1 MKLSEMKSA
10 DEILAEQLKD
20 SSFQEEWNRTS
31 LARAVATRVVAYRAQ
46 KGLSQ
51 AALARTLGVSQPLV
65 ARLETGEHE
74 PTLTT
79 LSRLSR
85 HLGLEFHID
94 ITPNSLQLTG

>member
-10 DEILAEQLKD
+10 EQVLAERLED
-20 SSFQEEWNRTS
+20 PALREEWERTA
-31 LARAVATRVVAYRAQ
+31 LARAVATSVVAYRAQ
-46 KGLSQ
+46 QGLSQ
-51 AALARTLGVSQPLV
+51 AALARKLGVSQPLV

-85 HLGLEFHID
+85 QLGPERHID
-94 ITPNSLQLTG
+94 ITPTSLQLTA